1 MTTQVKTKT
10 LWQIGKSGN
19 GKREFARF
27 GGWKPEFDYTVGSDA
42 DPINQPSIP
51 SLLVAPGRKH
61 KPSRA
66 GKQLHATDKLNI
78 RFKLNKDYSKSEL
91 KLFYDFFGS
100 ETDSLFIDS
109 QKITELP
116 GVGEGKLKQNEIPL
130 PALSQGE
137 HVLSITTAGG
147 KDKAH
152 WIDYLKLEGIA
163 KDNQKTPTPVLSF
176 DGASN
181 YIQVDLSPL
190 NPLNP
195 EQFTVSLWAK
205 VTGGQGTNRSPITS
219 RMGEPCGGFMIYA
232 GQDDK
237 WQFWI
242 GNGSNHV
249 SLGGSEV
256 VLNSWTHLAATYD
269 GSEMHFYIN
278 GKESG
283 STKSKFVPN
292 KACPLRIGA
301 GNTEA
306 NPDDFF
312 PGEITEVRIWN
323 QARNAERIQASM
335 SQRLDYV
342 NKKEKSLVGYW
353 MLNRGSE
360 FTVCDSTSND
370 QYGVIN
376 RATWVTSEDLPI
388 KPATPK
394 QQFIY
399 ADNGLAMFDAD
410 KVLPAEL
417 QATTRWLANFHQS
430 FKGLVGTVFHMGIRE
445 KEKTPLPYMPPNLT
459 SLNPDKYS
467 DEYFVER
474 RLNGVNPGQ
483 LRRVENQDWD
493 YIIKYDF
500 SQIEKIDDFAIFSKV
515 IEARFCLD
523 GQRLNPH
530 SIEYILYGE
539 TEKQEYK
546 PADTEWEQAKK
557 IFRTAELVYHES
569 RCHLGRTHINID
581 QYAMALYRN
590 VVNNPVK
597 KLLEPHLE
605 GVLNIN
611 QRGGTNIIGFKD
623 IDGSNVDGMIP
634 FTSAI
639 SLEGLNI
646 LLKEEISGLT
656 YRNWSPREDTIPDYV
671 ENNYFDRAAITM
683 WNILNEYVADF
694 FAENQA
700 AIQEYWSE
708 IEGMSEDLS
717 SHSILKPELGTLDIK
732 TMDDL
737 KQLCVYVIYTSS
749 FYHSWVNM
757 KQYEDGGD
765 VEFGAMGLWDEVNP
779 QKNLGEFKQQFAR
792 KAKQSA
798 VLFNLTTVRYNLIMD
813 VGSAELKNAIWK
825 QRHLIEP
832 GLTLDNLLMSIS
844 I

>member
-1 MTTQVKTKT
+1 MAQVKTKT
-10 LWQIGKSGN
+10 LWQIGKSGDGSKEFPKFGN
-19 GKREFARF
+19 GWHQEFN
-27 GGWKPEFDYTVGSDA
+27 YTVGSDA

-51 SLLVAPGRKH
+51 PILVAPRRKQ
-61 KPSRA
+61 KPKRS
-66 GKQLHATDKLNI
+66 GKQLYSTDKLNI
-78 RFKLNKDYSKSEL
+78 SFKVDRNYGKNEL
-91 KLFYDFFGS
+91 TLFYDFFGS
-100 ETDSLFIDS
+100 ETDSLHINGE
-109 QKITELP
+109 KLTEIL
-116 GVGEGKLKQNEIPL
+116 GAGEGKLKQSKIPL

-137 HVLSITTAGG
+137 HTLTINTAGG
-147 KDKAH
+147 SDGVH
-152 WIDYLKLEGIA
+152 WIDYLKLEGVA
-163 KDNQKTPTPVLSF
+163 KDNKVDSAPVLSF
-176 DGASN
+176 DGAKD

-205 VTGGQGTNRSPITS
+205 VTGGQGTYRSVITS
-219 RMGEPCGGFMIYA
+219 RMGEPCGGYTIYA
-232 GQDDK
+232 GKDDK
-237 WQFWI
+237 WQFSI
-242 GNGSNHV
+242 GNGSTHAQV
-249 SLGGSEV
+249 IGSEV
-256 VLNSWTHLAATYD
+256 VLNTWTHLAATYD
-269 GSEMHFYIN
+269 GSEMKLYIN
-278 GKESG
+278 GKQAG
-283 STKSKFVPN
+283 STKSEFVPN
-292 KACPLRIGA
+292 KSCPLRIGA
-301 GNTEA
+301 GNTEG
-306 NPDDFF
+306 NPDYFF

-323 QARNAERIQASM
+323 QARSGEIQASM
-335 SQRLDYV
+335 YQRLENV
-342 NKKEKSLVGYW
+342 NNKEKSLVGYW

-360 FTVCDSTSND
+360 FTACDSTVND

-376 RATWVTSEDLPI
+376 GATWVKSEDLPI
-388 KPATPK
+388 KVATPK
-394 QQFIY
+394 EQFIY

-410 KVLPAEL
+410 KVLPADL

-430 FKGLVGTVFHMGIRE
+430 FKGLVGTILYMGIRD
-445 KEKTPLPYMPPNLT
+445 KEKTPLPYMPANLT

-474 RLNGVNPGQ
+474 RLNGINPGQ
-483 LRRVENQDWD
+483 LKRVENQDWD

-500 SQIEKIDDFAIFSKV
+500 SQIEKIDEFAIFPKV

-523 GQRLNPH
+523 GKRLNPH
-530 SIEYILYGE
+530 SIEYTLYGE
-539 TEKQEYK
+539 TGKQEYS
-546 PADTEWEQAKK
+546 PVDAQWEQTKK

-590 VVNNPVK
+590 VVNNPIK

-611 QRGGTNIIGFKD
+611 QRGGTNIIGFKNF
-623 IDGSNVDGMIP
+623 DGTNVDGMIP

-639 SLEGLNI
+639 SLEGLNT

-656 YRNWSPREDTIPDYV
+656 YRNWSPREYTIPDYV
-671 ENNYFDRAAITM
+671 ENNYFDRAAIAM
-683 WNILNEYVADF
+683 WNILTDYVKNF
-694 FAENQA
+694 FEEHQQQ
-700 AIQEYWSE
+700 IQEYWSE

-732 TMDDL
+732 TIDDL
-737 KQLCVYVIYTSS
+737 KQLCIYIIYTST

-765 VEFGAMGLWDEVNP
+765 VEFGAMGLWEQVNP
-779 QKNLGEFKQQFAR
+779 QQNLGEFKQQFAR
-792 KAKQSA
+792 KAKQST

-813 VGSAELKNAIWK
+813 VGSSELKNAIWK

-832 GLTLDNLLMSIS
+832 GLPLNDLLMSIS